1 MAIQRKLPNTDVGRN
16 SALVAA
22 KQKKDNSLPANNV
35 FTQKTIQ
42 WLDATQPIL
51 TAAIQSR
58 GNALAAQATATQL
71 KKTAQERTQMFIS
84 HFIQTFNNA
93 IDRGEYPPSHRAFYQ
108 LDVSSNS
115 VPEMK
120 TEALVHL
127 WGERIISG
135 DAVRM
140 AAGGT
145 PPMSMPSIAQVTT
158 QCNQFKTLGSE
169 QSNAKDAY
177 DRAQEVVSEMRE
189 DVDNLILRMWD
200 EVETAF
206 NDEDASSKRR
216 KAREWGVVYVST
228 QRRSIVGRV
237 TSAVTGKPLS
247 AVLVTLVEAESTTQT
262 DADGT
267 YVLHTNFTGH
277 GNLEFVLAG
286 YIKQTIAVY
295 VTEGDVLTQDV
306 RLQGT
311 TDM

>member
-1 MAIQRKLPNTDVGRN
+1 MAIKRQLPNTDVGRN

-22 KQKKDNSLPANNV
+22 KNKKDNSLPANIV

-42 WLDATQPIL
+42 WLDTTQPVL
-51 TAAIQSR
+51 TAAIQAR

-93 IDRGEYPPSHRAFYQ
+93 VDRGVYPPSHRAFYQ
-108 LDVSSNS
+108 LDVNSNS

-120 TEALVHL
+120 SEALIHL
-127 WGERIISG
+127 WGENIISG

-145 PPMSMPSIAQVTT
+145 PPMSMPTIAEVTT
-158 QCNQFKTLGSE
+158 QCNHFKTVGSAH
-169 QSNAKDAY
+169 STAKDAY
-177 DRAQEVVSEMRE
+177 EKAQETVSKMRE

-206 NDEDASSKRR
+206 NDEEASGKRR
-216 KAREWGVVYVST
+216 RAREWGVVYVST
-228 QRRSIVGRV
+228 QRRSIIGRV

-247 AVLVTLVEAESTTQT
+247 TVLVTLVETESSIQT
-262 DADGT
+262 NADGT

-286 YIKQTIAVY
+286 YITQTIGVY
-295 VTEGDVLTQDV
+295 VSEGDILTQDV
-306 RLQGT
+306 SLQAIA
-311 TDM
+311 